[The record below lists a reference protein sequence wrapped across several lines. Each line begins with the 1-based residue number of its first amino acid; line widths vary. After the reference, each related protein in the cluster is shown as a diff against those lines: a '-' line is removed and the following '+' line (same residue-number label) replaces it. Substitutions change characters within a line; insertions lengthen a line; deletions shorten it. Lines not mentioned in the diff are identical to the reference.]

1 MNIAYRQTEIGKVGI
16 GETAGCVTHLFFA
29 CDAVPRDAVQRET
42 PLLKE
47 AFRQLG
53 AYLCGDLKAFALP
66 LAPAGTPFQ
75 RKVWRILERI
85 PYGKTVSYKDVAVQA
100 GNPLA
105 TRAVGMANH
114 RNPIPVFIPCH
125 RVIGANGTLVGY
137 GGGLAM
143 KTRLLAI
150 EGVFGINE

>member
-29 CDAVPRDAVQRET
+29 CEAVPRDAVQRET

-53 AYLCGDLKAFALP
+53 AYLCGELKTFALP

-75 RKVWRILERI
+75 RKVWSILERI
-85 PYGKTVSYKDVAVQA
+85 PYGKTVSYKDVAAQT

-114 RNPIPVFIPCH
+114 RNPIPIIIPCH
-125 RVIGANGTLVGY
+125 RVIGADGKLGGY
-137 GGGLAM
+137 GGGLTM

-150 EGVFGINE
+150 EGVFGIIE